1 MNDIT
6 ISRYY
11 TFDKLKILIVS
22 FVITI
27 AIGISI
33 YYAIDLTTDKPI
45 DVPKDITTDIDWSK
59 PPCNPNDLSNNWREI
74 TDPRMVEKSS
84 RRIFQYKNTDIKVAF
99 EKGKPGLTGDKANDH
114 WHRYNPNLKNNR
126 DLYLDIYGNPT
137 GKGSSSSH
145 IDPNCN

>member
-114 WHRYNPNLKNNR
+114 
-126 DLYLDIYGNPT
+126 
-137 GKGSSSSH
+137 
-145 IDPNCN
+145 